1 MAFLDKTGLSYLWG
15 KITSAINT
23 GLAGKVDIVSGK
35 GLSSNDYTDAEKTK
49 LAGIA
54 EGANK
59 TIVDSVLSTTS
70 TNPVQNKAVNTALG
84 NKVDKVS
91 GKGLSTNDY
100 TTAEKNK
107 LAGIAAGAEVNTVD
121 SVNSKTGAVVL
132 TASDVGALSDDTV
145 LADLATDATHRT
157 VTDTEKATWNAKS
170 NFSGNYNDL
179 TNKPTIPSIA
189 GLATE
194 TYVDTKVAG
203 LVDSAPGTLDT
214 LNELAAA
221 LGDDPN
227 FATTIA
233 TQMGNKVDKVE
244 GKGLSTNDYT
254 TAEKTKLSGIADGAN
269 KTVVDS
275 SLSSTSTNPVQNKII
290 NTALASKVDVVSG
303 KGLSTNDY
311 TTTEKT
317 KLAGIAEG
325 ANKTTVDTALSSTST
340 NPVQNKAVYTA
351 LAGKSDTNHT
361 HSYAGSS
368 SVGGAAT
375 SANKLNTNAGSVT
388 QPVYFANGVPVA
400 TTYTLAKSV
409 PADAVFT
416 DTTYSAITNAEI
428 DEICGATIASASE
441 AEL

>member
-1 MAFLDKTGLSYLWG
+1 MAFLDKTGLSYLWE
-15 KITSAINT
+15 KITTAINT

-54 EGANK
+54 TGATK
-59 TIVDSVLSTTS
+59 VTVDSALSSSS
-70 TNPVQNKAVNTALG
+70 TNPVQNKVINTALG

-100 TTAEKNK
+100 TTTEKNK
-107 LAGIAAGAEVNTVD
+107 LAGIAAGAQVNTIT

-132 TASDVGALSDDTV
+132 DAEDVGALPDTTV
-145 LADLATDATHRT
+145 LADLTTDATHRT
-157 VTDTEKATWNAKS
+157 VTDAEKATWNAKS
-170 NFSGNYNDL
+170 NFSGSYNDL
-179 TNKPTIPSIA
+179 TNKPSIPSIA

-194 TYVDTKVAG
+194 TYVNTKVAD
-203 LVDSAPGTLDT
+203 LVDSSPDTLNT

-233 TQMGNKVDKVE
+233 TQMGGKVDK
-244 GKGLSTNDYT
+244 
-254 TAEKTKLSGIADGAN
+254 
-269 KTVVDS
+269 
-275 SLSSTSTNPVQNKII
+275 
-290 NTALASKVDVVSG
+290 VSG

-311 TTTEKT
+311 TTAEKT

-340 NPVQNKAVYTA
+340 NPVQNKAVHTA
-351 LAGKSDTNHT
+351 LAGKSNTDHT
-361 HSYAGSS
+361 HSYAGSN

-375 SANKLNTNAGSVT
+375 SANKLNTNAGSAT

-428 DEICGATIASASE
+428 DAICGATIASASE

>member
-59 TIVDSVLSTTS
+59 TVVDSALSTTS

-132 TASDVGALSDDTV
+132 TAGDVGALPDDTV
-145 LADLATDATHRT
+145 LADLTTDATHRT

-170 NFSGNYNDL
+170 NFSGSYNDL

-194 TYVDTKVAG
+194 TYVNTKVAD

-290 NTALASKVDVVSG
+290 NTALAGKVDVVSG

-311 TTTEKT
+311 TTAEKN

-325 ANKTTVDTALSSTST
+325 ANKTTVDAALSSTST
-340 NPVQNKAVYTA
+340 NPVQNKAVHTA
-351 LAGKSDTNHT
+351 LAGKSDSDHT

-416 DTTYSAITNAEI
+416 DTTYEAITDAEI

>member
-1 MAFLDKTGLSYLWG
+1 MPFLDKTGLSHLWE

-35 GLSSNDYTDAEKTK
+35 GLSTNDYTDAEKTK

-59 TIVDSVLSTTS
+59 TVVDSALSTTS

-132 TASDVGALSDDTV
+132 TAGDVGALPDDTV

-170 NFSGNYNDL
+170 DFSGSYNDL

-194 TYVDTKVAG
+194 TYVDEAVAG
-203 LVDSAPGTLDT
+203 LVDSAPGTLNT

-233 TQMGNKVDKVE
+233 TQMGNKVDKVD

-275 SLSSTSTNPVQNKII
+275 SLSSTSTNPVQNKAIH
-290 NTALASKVDVVSG
+290 
-303 KGLSTNDY
+303 
-311 TTTEKT
+311 
-317 KLAGIAEG
+317 
-325 ANKTTVDTALSSTST
+325 
-340 NPVQNKAVYTA
+340 TA
-351 LAGKSDTNHT
+351 LAGKSDSDHT

-375 SANKLNTNAGSVT
+375 SANKLNTNAGSAT
-388 QPVYFANGVPVA
+388 QPVYFANGVPVN

-416 DTTYSAITNAEI
+416 DTTYTAITNEEI
-428 DEICGATIASASE
+428 DAICGATIASASE